1 MGQKTLQKRHNSV
14 WSFFKS
20 WGRSNN
26 FFGGSSGFTLVE
38 LLTVVGI
45 IGILIIG
52 TLTVLDPFSQFQKAN
67 DAKRKADLSQIQ
79 KALETYFQDNNKYP
93 SSSSDFKIIK
103 LDSTPANWGSPFTP
117 YMTLLPKD
125 PKPQRNYVYYS
136 TGQSYYLY
144 ASLERNNDL
153 ALCNKGNPCPNL
165 PSGASCGSNVTCNFG
180 VSSSN
185 VSP

>member
-1 MGQKTLQKRHNSV
+1 MGQKEIQKRHNSI
-14 WSFFKS
+14 WSFFKFWRFGNNS
-20 WGRSNN
+20 FGR
-26 FFGGSSGFTLVE
+26 SSGFTLVE

-52 TLTVLDPFSQFQKAN
+52 VLTVLDPFAQFQKAN
-67 DAKRKADLSQIQ
+67 DAKRKADFSQIQ
-79 KALETYFQDNNKYP
+79 KALETYFQDNNVYPP
-93 SSSSDFKIIK
+93 SSSEFKIIR
-103 LDSTPANWGSPFTP
+103 LDLTPANWGSQFTP

-144 ASLERNNDL
+144 ASLERSNDPK
-153 ALCNKGNPCPNL
+153 LCNSGNPCSNL
-165 PSGASCGSNVTCNFG
+165 PVGASCGTNATCNFG

-185 VSP
+185 VNP